1 MNKFEQ
7 KLAEHLR
14 TGGGQM
20 DLQPA
25 QKLMHGLRGGRP
37 HLRAVL
43 TRPIGAAPR
52 QEAHQD
58 VHQGRVRHHL
68 LRCALMATQAV
79 VGGCKF
85 KRSLFPFDT
94 KEEGIWQPSCEARA
108 NRVQMSADESTVF
121 HIRFCK

>member
-25 QKLMHGLRGGRP
+25 QKLMHGLRGSRP

-43 TRPIGAAPR
+43 TRPIGAASR

-58 VHQGRVRHHL
+58 VHQRRVRHHL
-68 LRCALMATQAV
+68 LRCALVATEAI
-79 VGGCKF
+79 VGRCKF
-85 KRSLFPFDT
+85 KDSSF
-94 KEEGIWQPSCEARA
+94 A
-108 NRVQMSADESTVF
+108 
-121 HIRFCK
+121 FCI